1 MRQHEKAVRSVPL
14 HYITTHPQQFSDH
27 TGIREHS
34 CRAARQL
41 TGSSAQKVH
50 YKQEVRTKETLLPTP
65 SHLPM
70 VLSILFCTRS
80 LSESD
85 KGASSV
91 LLPWLYFLHLCYH
104 TGYVLPKARILSRHC
119 TPIVNHE
126 KTREELPQL
135 TDLESSELD
144 KELIHL
150 GFYLTH

>member
-14 HYITTHPQQFSDH
+14 HYVTTHPQQLSDH

-34 CRAARQL
+34 CSAARQL

-85 KGASSV
+85 KRATDYRWQAQYYCHDYTFFISV
-91 LLPWLYFLHLCYH
+91 TTLVMCFQRLEYSPD
-104 TGYVLPKARILSRHC
+104 TAR
-119 TPIVNHE
+119 
-126 KTREELPQL
+126 Q
-135 TDLESSELD
+135 
-144 KELIHL
+144 
-150 GFYLTH
+150 